1 MHTLFLC
8 LEIFFARILDV
19 SLGTIKTIYIV
30 KEKKITASII
40 SFIEITIWFLV
51 AKEALNSNIHSIF
64 IPLSYGLGYASGTYI
79 GILLSSR
86 LIKGNLTVN
95 VISNKINES
104 KIEYLKNKGFGV
116 SSITLDNNKIY
127 LIIEINKKDLNKL
140 KGCINKLDKNAFIIV
155 HETKYIQN
163 GFFNEV

>member
-1 MHTLFLC
+1 MHTLFFC

-51 AKEALNSNIHSIF
+51 AKEALNSNINSIF

-79 GILLSSR
+79 GILLSSK

-95 VISNKINES
+95 VISNKINEN
-104 KIEYLKNKGFGV
+104 KVEYIKNQGFGV
-116 SSITLDNNKIY
+116 TSITLNNNKIY
-127 LIIEINKKDLNKL
+127 LIIEINKKDLIKL
-140 KGCINKLDKNAFIIV
+140 KKCINKLDNKAFIIV
-155 HETKYIQN
+155 HETKSIQN
-163 GFFNEV
+163 GFFNEI